1 MFYKNFPRIPY
12 KINPLVTGQKSVV
25 DILKSTKIVDFLQDR
40 SNKLYVDYIV
50 QDTEKPEHLAYRVYG
65 RADYHWII
73 LLANS
78 IINPYFDWPMS
89 SDEVEKQVSSLY
101 SGLAIFFDPFNN
113 VRFKIKDTSTYLT
126 EAESNFVVGNKVY
139 QVTTNSGTISGTIK
153 EWDSTYR
160 KLVITDISS
169 SGGVLFN
176 KSLNVYSTNKDGITF
191 ETESI
196 PLNFSISQ
204 RVVEDNTYAVHH
216 FVDAYGNFLDPYGN
230 IDASAL
236 ESDGLIYAKSNIFN
250 TTLTSKN
257 TPLNRY
263 VSDLSNEFDAY
274 VVTNRQYETDINDAK
289 RKVKILKKEYVD
301 TLVQQL
307 NKIF

>member
-1 MFYKNFPRIPY
+1 MFYKNFPKIPY
-12 KINPLVTGQKSVV
+12 KINPALTGQKSVV
-25 DILKSTKIVDFLQDR
+25 DILKATKIVDFLEDR
-40 SNKLYVDYIV
+40 SNKLYVEYIV
-50 QDTEKPEHLAYRVYG
+50 QDTEKPEHIANKVYG
-65 RADYHWII
+65 RSDYHWII
-73 LLANS
+73 LLSNS

-89 SDEVEKQVSSLY
+89 SDEVESQVTSLY
-101 SGLAIFFDPFNN
+101 AGLAIFFDPFDN
-113 VRFKIKDTSTYLT
+113 VKFKIKGTSTYLT
-126 EAESNFVVGNKVY
+126 EAQSNFVVGNKVY
-139 QVTTNSGTISGTIK
+139 QDTNSGTISGTIK
-153 EWDSTYR
+153 EWDATYR

-176 KSLNVYSTNKDGITF
+176 KSLNVYSTNKDGVTF
-191 ETESI
+191 ETENPA
-196 PLNFSISQ
+196 PLNPLISQ

-216 FVDAYGNFLDPYGN
+216 FQDAYGNFLDPYGN
-230 IDASAL
+230 IDTSAL

-263 VSDLSNEFDAY
+263 VSDLTNEFDAY

-289 RKVKILKKEYVD
+289 RKIKILKKEYVD